1 MITGRVRGLKIWWIR
16 CAYREQGRT
25 LRDAE
30 DGSKKFFEA
39 PASHLCHNH
48 AVEELPVH
56 SWNSLGRSGMILVK
70 AETGNIGKT

>member
-1 MITGRVRGLKIWWIR
+1 
-16 CAYREQGRT
+16 Q
-25 LRDAE
+25 DAE
-30 DGSKKFFEA
+30 DDSKKFFEE

-56 SWNSLGRSGMILVK
+56 SWNSLDRSGMILVK